1 MQDEVCLFLG
11 AYFVDVPC
19 IGSESLLQLKDFS
32 KIRVGI
38 AAPSALSSPP
48 DLVARRRVSLCAWRG
63 GDGLGGAQ
71 W

>member
-1 MQDEVCLFLG
+1 MKRLFLG

-32 KIRVGI
+32 KII

-48 DLVARRRVSLCAWRG
+48 DLVARRRVSLCI
-63 GDGLGGAQ
+63 
-71 W
+71 